1 MTVRM
6 TSVLSGVVL
15 VACIALTA
23 HAVVPRV
30 HPFARTR
37 IPTSEAAVEARP
49 AYSSCSKSG
58 CDSGTSWDFLLF
70 VNNWPQ
76 SVCDTTSRKCS
87 VPSGVDYF
95 TIHGLWPSNN
105 DTSYPCCCNDNYFNP
120 DNVTSIQQEL
130 EDYWTDMFP
139 GDGDNFWEHEYN
151 KHGTCAR
158 SLPALSDELSFFQ
171 ATLKLRQQWDFNK
184 MLNDASYYPDASKKI
199 YIDDIQKVVANVTN
213 ATPVVFCTH
222 DNELQ
227 SIGLCIDNNLQ
238 PMQCDSRIY
247 QADYKK
253 CSESYTYWKPITSH

>member
-139 GDGDNFWEHEYN
+139 GDGDNFWEHEYS
-151 KHGTCAR
+151 TLSCFISIFTATVSSPPPPTMPQIPPFPMWCR
-158 SLPALSDELSFFQ
+158 SPRDALHWTSMREMESIALTSSLFVCLGFLP
-171 ATLKLRQQWDFNK
+171 
-184 MLNDASYYPDASKKI
+184 
-199 YIDDIQKVVANVTN
+199 
-213 ATPVVFCTH
+213 
-222 DNELQ
+222 
-227 SIGLCIDNNLQ
+227 
-238 PMQCDSRIY
+238 
-247 QADYKK
+247 
-253 CSESYTYWKPITSH
+253 